1 MKKVVLFFAIA
12 IAAVSANAQTEKG
25 NKMVGVG
32 VAGINFASQS
42 GSSEFNINLNP
53 NVAWFI
59 QDNFALG
66 GGVQIGYSKPE
77 NVDGIFSYGITP
89 LARYYFTSNS
99 SNGLF
104 GQVNLL
110 FGGYS
115 QSGNSGTQVGAGAG
129 LGYDWFI
136 TKNVALEAGLG
147 YMYTKPESVDAIH
160 NVGLNLG
167 FQIFLGKKK

>member
-12 IAAVSANAQTEKG
+12 IAAFSANAQTEKG
-25 NKMVGVG
+25 NKMVGVS

-42 GSSEFNINLNP
+42 GNSEFNINLNP

-59 QDNFALG
+59 QDNLALG
-66 GGVQIGYSKPE
+66 GGIQIGYSKPE
-77 NVDGIFSYGITP
+77 NVDGTFSYGITP
-89 LARYYFTSNS
+89 LARYYFSKTA
-99 SNGLF
+99 NGGMF

-110 FGGYS
+110 FGGIS
-115 QSGNSGTQVGAGAG
+115 QNGNSATQVGAGAG
-129 LGYDWFI
+129 VGYDWFLSS
-136 TKNVALEAGLG
+136 NVALEAGLG
-147 YMYTKPESVDAIH
+147 YMYTKPENIDAIH